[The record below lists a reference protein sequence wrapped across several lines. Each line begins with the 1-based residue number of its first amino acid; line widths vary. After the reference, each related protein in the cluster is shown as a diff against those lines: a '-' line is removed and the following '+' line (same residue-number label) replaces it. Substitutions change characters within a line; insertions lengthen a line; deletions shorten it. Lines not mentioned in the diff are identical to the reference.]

1 MISAIVVNYNAGVL
15 LEKCITSLLK
25 SQLEMPLEIIVVDNA
40 SKDNSLAPIIGL
52 QKYRQPI
59 TIIRNQHNV
68 GFPVA
73 CNIGI
78 KHSRGD
84 YYLFINPDAYVEE
97 NTLSMVLAALVADP
111 RAGMATACVVNP
123 DGSEQ
128 RGCRR
133 NFPDLK
139 SAVSDIFG
147 LYKIFPKQF
156 PNFNQT
162 KTAMPTT
169 IVAVPA
175 ISGSFMLIKKSALEK
190 VGLWDEA
197 YYLHNEDLDLCKRF
211 ENAGYTILWVPFAK
225 VVHYQGSCSRSQ
237 PVRIE
242 WYKHKGF
249 WRFYRKFQAQDHT
262 VLMHVT
268 LFVGIWLHFC
278 YKAVKGLLTS

>member
-1 MISAIVVNYNAGVL
+1 MISAIVVNHNAGVL

-25 SQLEMPLEIIVVDNA
+25 SRLELPLEIIVVDNA
-40 SKDNSLAPIIGL
+40 STDNSLAPILGL
-52 QKYRQPI
+52 QKYKQPI
-59 TIIRNQHNV
+59 KIIRIGKNV
-68 GFPVA
+68 GFPRA
-73 CNIGI
+73 YNIGI
-78 KHSRGD
+78 KHSSGD

-97 NTLSMVLAALVADP
+97 NTLAVVLAALIKDP
-111 RAGMATACVVNP
+111 AAGMATACVINP

-133 NFPDLK
+133 NFPDFK
-139 SAVSDIFG
+139 SAISDTFG
-147 LYKIFPKQF
+147 LYKIFPHQF

-162 KTAMPTT
+162 QMAMPTT

-175 ISGSFMLIKKSALEK
+175 ISGAFMLIKKSALQK

-211 ENAGYTILWVPFAK
+211 GDAGYKILWVPFAT
-225 VVHYQGSCSRSQ
+225 VVHEQGSCSRSQ
-237 PVRIE
+237 PIRIE

-249 WRFYRKFQAQDHT
+249 WRFYRKFQAKDHG

-268 LFVGIWLHFC
+268 LFIGIWLHFG
-278 YKAVKGLLTS
+278 YKVVRAAFK